1 MEDRIKKLEENQE
14 IILKSLINLG
24 IIESVNEVFTHVL
37 KKEVIHR
44 NTFYKLYSLKNFE
57 LVSSGRLPRIIT
69 YMNKNNILDK
79 NVKKIDK

>member
-1 MEDRIKKLEENQE
+1 MEDRIKKIEENQE

-24 IIESVNEVFTHVL
+24 IIESVNELFTHVL
-37 KKEVIHR
+37 KKETIHK
-44 NTFYKLYSLKNFE
+44 NVFYHLYKLNNFE
-57 LVSSGRLPRIIT
+57 LVSSGRLPRIIS